1 MDYKLLTFKAV
12 AFTKSFTTAARN
24 LNISQPA
31 VSKTIKNLE
40 NEYGKALFNRK
51 ANTIE
56 LTADGR
62 LFLIYAE
69 KIIDLYTTLKE
80 ELSTGNQSIPKQ
92 LKIGA
97 STTIAYHIIPKLIA
111 FIQAD
116 YPDTKFNLISG
127 NTTEIQEFILKH
139 QLDFAVV
146 EGENHNKRLSYQK
159 FVKDELVLVTR
170 AQNLAVSDTITKEEL
185 IDLPFIKREIGSG
198 SLQVIENN
206 LDNHRIKLN
215 NIQSILGSTESIKNY
230 LQYTNCFAFISIH
243 SINRELLDNRL
254 RIIEIEGLSIE
265 RWFYFISRQGFQSRS
280 AKKLQLLF
288 KQAYNKK

>member
-1 MDYKLLTFKAV
+1 MDYKLITFKEV
-12 AFTKSFTTAARN
+12 AFTRSFTTAARN

-40 NEYGKALFNRK
+40 NDYGKAFFNRK

-56 LTADGR
+56 LTAEGK

-69 KIIDLYTTLKE
+69 KIIDLYAELRE
-80 ELSTGNQSIPKQ
+80 ELNTGNHNIPKQ
-92 LKIGA
+92 LKLGA

-111 FIQAD
+111 LIQLD
-116 YPDTKFNLISG
+116 YPATKFNLISG
-127 NTTEIQEFILKH
+127 NTTEIQESILNR
-139 QLDFAVV
+139 QLDFGVV
-146 EGENHNKRLSYQK
+146 EGENHNKRLSYHK

-170 AQNLAVSDTITKEEL
+170 AENNTFSDTITKDQL

-206 LDNHRIKLN
+206 LHKHQIKLR
-215 NIQSILGSTESIKNY
+215 NIQSVLGSTESIKNY
-230 LQYTNCFAFISIH
+230 LQYTNCFAFLSVHAISK
-243 SINRELLDNRL
+243 ELIDNRL

-265 RWFYFISRQGFQSRS
+265 RWFYFISRQGFHSHT
-280 AKKLQLLF
+280 ANKLRLLF